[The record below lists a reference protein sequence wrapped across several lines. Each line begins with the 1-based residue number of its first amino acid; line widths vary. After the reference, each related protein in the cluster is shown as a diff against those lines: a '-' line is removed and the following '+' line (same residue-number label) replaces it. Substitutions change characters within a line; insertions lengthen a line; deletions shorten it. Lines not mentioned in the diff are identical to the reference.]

1 MKITLKNNSCFK
13 WFKNDTLFFKG
24 YFYVDTLFYEK
35 ENALNYLHK
44 LDTIGAFFKTIGQLN
59 GVYTIIISFEN
70 TTFIIADTTRSFPL
84 FYTSF
89 NNQLYVS
96 DDIIHLKKTLHL
108 DEFDTFSEI
117 ELKSSLHTFGKRTLL
132 KNVFQVQSDECLRI
146 ENNTI
151 IENSFLFSYAISN
164 ESKLPYRNLKT
175 TAITVFNQS
184 FQRLVTS
191 LQNRTAVIPLSAGFD
206 SRLIATQLKK
216 LNYKNVICYTYGR
229 KDSFEIENS
238 KKVAKT
244 LGFKWHFI
252 EYTNDLIA
260 DFINQ
265 KEFKNYAHFAGKL
278 SSMPNMQEFFAVKY
292 LKENNL
298 IPEDSIF
305 IPGYAGDLL
314 GGSQFLKVIPKNL
327 KSTEIVDLI
336 IKEKLNNGTLTKLN
350 KKSIRKELENSLL
363 NFDKNYLEKLP
374 SSVFE
379 DFDLKEKIAKYIFNS
394 ANFYTFF
401 GFEHRFPFWD
411 KEILNFFKS
420 VPVEYK
426 TMKILFDDV
435 LINHYFKTENVYF
448 ESEMQPSEKEIFTQ
462 KIKNKIKPILPTFI
476 KQKLLRKNDWNNYEA
491 ITNKMLVSLEKNDIK
506 HDFKSDSYN
515 DIIVKW
521 YLYFSKKKIN

>member
-1 MKITLKNNSCFK
+1 MNITLKNNSSFK

-24 YFYVDTLFYEK
+24 YFYVDTIFYEK
-35 ENALNYLHK
+35 ENALNFLHK
-44 LDTIGAFFKTIGQLN
+44 RETKVAFFKTINQLN
-59 GVYTIIISFEN
+59 GVYTIIVSFEN
-70 TTFIIADTTRSFPL
+70 TTFIITDTTRAFPL

-89 NNQLYVS
+89 KDQLYVS
-96 DDIIHLKKTLHL
+96 DDITHLKKSLPL
-108 DEFDTFSEI
+108 YEFDALSEI
-117 ELKSSLHTFGKRTLL
+117 ELKSSLHTYGKRTLL
-132 KNVFQVQSDECLRI
+132 KNVYQVQSDECLCI

-151 IENSFLFSYAISN
+151 INNHFLFSYAIKTENSLTYK
-164 ESKLPYRNLKT
+164 KLT
-175 TAITVFNQS
+175 TKAITVFDNS
-184 FQRLVTS
+184 FKRLVTS

-216 LNYKNVICYTYGR
+216 LNYKNVICYTYGK

-244 LGFKWHFI
+244 LGFKWYFI
-252 EYTNDLIA
+252 EYTKDLIA

-265 KEFKNYAHFAGKL
+265 EEFKNYAHFAGKL
-278 SSMPNMQEFFAVKY
+278 SSTPNMQEFFAVKY
-292 LKENNL
+292 LKENKL

-327 KSTEIVDLI
+327 KSSEIVDLI

-350 KKSIRKELENSLL
+350 KKSIRKELENSLF
-363 NFDKNYLEKLP
+363 NFDKNYLEKVP

-394 ANFYTFF
+394 ANFYTYF

-411 KEILNFFKS
+411 KETLHFFKS
-420 VPVEYK
+420 VPVKYK
-426 TMKILFDDV
+426 TMKTLFDDV

-448 ESEMQPSEKEIFTQ
+448 ENEMQPSEQEVFTQ
-462 KIKNKIKPILPTFI
+462 KIKNKIKPIIPTFI
-476 KQKLLRKNDWNNYEA
+476 KQKLLKKNDWNNYET

-506 HDFKSDSYN
+506 HDFKSESYN
-515 DIIVKW
+515 DIIAQW
-521 YLYFSKKKIN
+521 YLYFSKNKIN